1 MAQNNFTEKDF
12 KIAISGLIDAIWGKG
27 VVAANRPEN
36 INDDVI
42 QVVEDVVN
50 SIKTCSK
57 RMLAVDVTYNF
68 LYTAPGSLKEIMFA
82 MAADMTANLRYDKDH
97 NPLATFKGWL
107 DVIRGNRQYRSC
119 INTAALYNRSRLE
132 MAFLGI

>member
-1 MAQNNFTEKDF
+1 MAQHNFTDNDF
-12 KIAISGLIDAIWGKG
+12 KIAVSGLIDAIWGKG
-27 VVAANRPEN
+27 VIAANRPEN

-68 LYTAPGSLKEIMFA
+68 LYTAPGSLREMMVGII
-82 MAADMTANLRYDKDH
+82 ADMVANGIKGAHD
-97 NPLATFKGWL
+97 PLTTYKGWL
-107 DVIRGNRQYRSC
+107 NVIRSNRQYRSC
-119 INTAALYNRSRLE
+119 INTAALYHRSRLE